1 MDHPLYQQACQL
13 IDQSGLGPVAER
25 LKLFLK
31 PAIRM
36 ESSPASAHPLPV
48 GASKLGGLP
57 DLPPTLTW
65 PTWKEVPMVF
75 LVQIN
80 LQEVAPYD
88 LEQLLPA
95 HGFLYFFC
103 QSQSLS
109 QGFDTKVWD
118 YIDPYE
124 PESWRVLFF
133 DGKTADLHATPVP
146 EGLAQEALLPG
157 CTLQFGPA
165 LTLPPVE
172 SAMITSLHLG
182 KEERKQYRNLLQ
194 IFDDVFLGTDDT
206 VYHHH
211 RLLGYPFQMQG
222 DMQLLCQ
229 MANLHVALEQW
240 THLDEETKASIEA
253 GALEWVHLLQID
265 TDEYAQ
271 VTWGDNG
278 SLSYW
283 IKQADLKRQDFKE
296 CCAITDSL

>member
-1 MDHPLYQQACQL
+1 MDHPFYQQACQL

-36 ESSPASAHPLPV
+36 ESSLASAHPLPV

-146 EGLAQEALLPG
+146 EGLAPEALLPG
-157 CTLQFGPA
+157 CTLHFGPA
-165 LTLPPVE
+165 LTLPPEE

-182 KEERKQYRNLLQ
+182 KEERQQYWDLLQ
-194 IFDDVFLGTDDT
+194 TFDDVFLDTGDT

-211 RLLGYPFQMQG
+211 RLLGYPFQTQG

-229 MANLHVALEQW
+229 MASLRVKQW
-240 THLDEETKASIEA
+240 IRLDEEAKASIKTS
-253 GALEWVHLLQID
+253 ALEWIHLLQID

-271 VTWGDNG
+271 VTWGEYG
-278 SLSYW
+278 SFSYW

-296 CCAITDSL
+296 CCAITDSI

>member
-1 MDHPLYQQACQL
+1 MDHPFYQQACQL

-36 ESSPASAHPLPV
+36 ESSLASAHPLPV

-146 EGLAQEALLPG
+146 EGLAPEALLPG
-157 CTLQFGPA
+157 CTLHFGPA
-165 LTLPPVE
+165 LTLPPEE

-182 KEERKQYRNLLQ
+182 KEERQQYWDLLQ
-194 IFDDVFLGTDDT
+194 TFDDVFLDTGDT
-206 VYHHH
+206 VYHRH
-211 RLLGYPFQMQG
+211 RLLGYPFQTQG
-222 DMQLLCQ
+222 DIQLLCQ
-229 MANLHVALEQW
+229 MASLRVKQW
-240 THLDEETKASIEA
+240 IRLDEEAKASIKTS
-253 GALEWVHLLQID
+253 ALEWIHLLQID

-271 VTWGDNG
+271 VTWGEYG
-278 SLSYW
+278 SFSYW

-296 CCAITDSL
+296 CCAITESI